1 MATPRSLEAARHQ
14 PRPSTHACASGS
26 RVRQSR
32 GHHFCWNEPSVF
44 ALKIRRPARAFDLHA
59 HPGTRPVLGS
69 QCPSPEAL
77 VRGTTERAETHIS
90 GPNVRATPASA
101 HGPGV
106 SQCPCLKEPGP
117 WRDGRNYP
125 RGGPQGRRPRAS
137 ASAKLARSH
146 LCQQAACFLP
156 CTRPPDFALS
166 RMTPWLLLLTISLPS
181 MPQLL
186 SSATCSP

>member
-69 QCPSPEAL
+69 QCPSPEPL
-77 VRGTTERAETHIS
+77 VRSTTERAETHIS
-90 GPNVRATPASA
+90 GPDVRAVPASA

-106 SQCPCLKEPGP
+106 SQCPCPEGT
-117 WRDGRNYP
+117 WTV
-125 RGGPQGRRPRAS
+125 
-137 ASAKLARSH
+137 
-146 LCQQAACFLP
+146 ACL
-156 CTRPPDFALS
+156 
-166 RMTPWLLLLTISLPS
+166 
-181 MPQLL
+181 PQLL
-186 SSATCSP
+186 TRDPSRPPTSCFCLCEAGSITSVPAGGVFPPVHPATGLCCF